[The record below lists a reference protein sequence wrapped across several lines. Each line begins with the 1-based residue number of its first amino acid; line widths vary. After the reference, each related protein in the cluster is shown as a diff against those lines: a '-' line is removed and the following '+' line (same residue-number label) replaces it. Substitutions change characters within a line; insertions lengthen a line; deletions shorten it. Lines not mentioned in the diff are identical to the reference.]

1 VSLAGLVTPE
11 AGSVAA
17 ASIAGLTASTH
28 SAFSTASSSITF
40 IPHLFFSPPPSQVP
54 MKTIASNAGVEGAV
68 IIGKVEEQADP
79 SMGYNA
85 ATDEYTDMVKAG
97 IIDPLKVVRT
107 ALVDAASV
115 SSLITTSECVIV
127 EAPEEKKAAPAMPD
141 MGMY

>member
-1 VSLAGLVTPE
+1 MPHNTHLPEDVLRLALC
-11 AGSVAA
+11 
-17 ASIAGLTASTH
+17 
-28 SAFSTASSSITF
+28 SA
-40 IPHLFFSPPPSQVP
+40 LPPQVP

-68 IIGKVEEQADP
+68 IIGKVEEQEDPNVGYDAAAD
-79 SMGYNA
+79 SF
-85 ATDEYTDMVKAG
+85 TDMVKAG

-127 EAPEEKKAAPAMPD
+127 EAPEEKKAGGPPMPD